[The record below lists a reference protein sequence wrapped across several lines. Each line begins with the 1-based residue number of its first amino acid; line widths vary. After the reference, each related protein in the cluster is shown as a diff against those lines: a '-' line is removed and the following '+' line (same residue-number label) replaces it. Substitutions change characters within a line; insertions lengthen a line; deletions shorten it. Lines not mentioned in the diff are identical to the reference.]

1 MENTPPG
8 TVIIWLDAGD
18 VLTIVTSDV
27 CPEQGKTFGTTTET
41 EMLVSRPSLRSTET
55 ENCKSHPGTV
65 IIRLE
70 ARDAD
75 DGMNGE
81 VRYGF
86 ARCDFLLVVLSDLGV
101 ERSSV
106 VCSFCAIAAAVP
118 PRPQDG
124 TACFSHRTLHHSVQL
139 CDRL

>member
-8 TVIIWLDAGD
+8 TVIIWLNAGD

-27 CPEQGKTFGTTTET
+27 WQNFETTTET

-86 ARCDFLLVVLSDLGV
+86 ERGV
-101 ERSSV
+101 TSY
-106 VCSFCAIAAAVP
+106 
-118 PRPQDG
+118 
-124 TACFSHRTLHHSVQL
+124 
-139 CDRL
+139 

>member
-1 MENTPPG
+1 MSVQNK
-8 TVIIWLDAGD
+8 A
-18 VLTIVTSDV
+18 
-27 CPEQGKTFGTTTET
+27 TFGTTTET

-75 DGMNGE
+75 DGINGE

-101 ERSSV
+101 ECSSV
-106 VCSFCAIAAAVP
+106 VCSFCAMVAAVP
-118 PRPQDG
+118 SRPQDG
-124 TACFSHRTLHHSVQL
+124 TVSVIVL
-139 CDRL
+139 FTIVSSCVTDCNF